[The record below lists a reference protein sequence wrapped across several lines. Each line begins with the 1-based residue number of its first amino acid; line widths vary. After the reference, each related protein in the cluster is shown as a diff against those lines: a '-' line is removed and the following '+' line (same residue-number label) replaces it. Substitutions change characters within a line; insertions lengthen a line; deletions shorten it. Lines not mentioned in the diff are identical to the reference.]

1 MTVINPLVVSGVKL
15 ASNFLVSSGVSTIVG
30 YAAKTAI
37 PKVAPPVIRYLP
49 VGAKTATKIFHGWQK
64 FAIPAGATA
73 LAGMAA
79 DKAVKYAEE
88 QIDLNVMTAEKYI
101 AKVQEAVNT
110 ANKTNEDKAD
120 PAK

>member
-1 MTVINPLVVSGVKL
+1 MINPILVSGVKL

-30 YAAKTAI
+30 YAAKSSV
-37 PKVAPPVIRYLP
+37 PKVAPIMIRKFP
-49 VGAKTATKIFHGWQK
+49 IAVKGFHAWQK

-79 DKAVKYAEE
+79 QKAVTYAEE

-101 AKVQEAVNT
+101 AKVQEAVDN
-110 ANKTNEDKAD
+110 ANKSDADKTD

>member
-1 MTVINPLVVSGVKL
+1 MINPALISLVKL
-15 ASNFLVSSGVSTIVG
+15 GSNFLVSSGVSTIVG
-30 YAAKTAI
+30 YAAKSAV
-37 PKVAPPVIRYLP
+37 PKVAPVMIRKFPVA
-49 VGAKTATKIFHGWQK
+49 VKAFHGWQK
-64 FAIPAGATA
+64 VAIPAGAAA

-101 AKVQEAVNT
+101 AKVQEAVDN
-110 ANKTNEDKAD
+110 ANKSDEDAN